1 MLGLGL
7 NSSLTASNRF
17 TYVNKYS
24 LSFDNTNDVVSL
36 ESSGLRGAL
45 NNGDFEETGSISVWA
60 KFVATTDNGMVCD
73 FAVDANNRIFILYKH
88 SNDTISCSYRAGG
101 TTKIASLDPSGVE
114 GEGWFHIAFTWDS
127 TGTAK
132 AYIDAATAVTN
143 SISSLTWSGNW
154 DSATVDLGESNSGG
168 SDFWGFATDF
178 AVFDRELTAT
188 EITNIYNGGKPKD
201 ETSKDPI
208 AYWRIE
214 EGTGSTITDIS
225 SGKDYSGTISGAA
238 WSTDIP

>member
-7 NSSLTASNRF
+7 ASNI
-17 TYVNKYS
+17 TDPHIEYYQNNYS
-24 LSFDNTNDVVSL
+24 LSFDNTNDVVAL
-36 ESSGLRGAL
+36 ESSTLRTLL
-45 NNGDFEETGSISVWA
+45 NDGNFEVTGSISVWA

-73 FAVDANNRIFILYKH
+73 FAIDANNRIFILYKH
-88 SNDTISCSYRAGG
+88 SNDTISCSYRSGG

-208 AYWRIE
+208 AYWRLE
-214 EGTGSTITDIS
+214 KGTGTAV
-225 SGKDYSGTISGAA
+225 KDRMQGLAGTISGAA
-238 WSTDIP
+238 WSTDVP

>member
-7 NSSLTASNRF
+7 GSNI
-17 TYVNKYS
+17 TDPHIEYYQNNYS
-24 LSFDNTNDVVSL
+24 LSFDNTNDVVAL
-36 ESSGLRGAL
+36 ESATLRTLL
-45 NNGDFEETGSISVWA
+45 NDGNFEVTGSISVWA

-88 SNDTISCSYRAGG
+88 SNDTISCSYRSGG

-114 GEGWFHIAFTWDS
+114 GQGWFHIVFTWDA
-127 TGTAK
+127 TGTSK
-132 AYIDAATAVTN
+132 AYINAESPATI

-154 DSATVDLGESNSGG
+154 DAATVDLGESNSG
-168 SDFWGFATDF
+168 STDFWGFVTDF

-208 AYWRIE
+208 AYWRLE
-214 EGTGSTITDIS
+214 EGTGTAV
-225 SGKDYSGTISGAA
+225 KDRMQGLAGTISGAA
-238 WSTDIP
+238 WSTDVP